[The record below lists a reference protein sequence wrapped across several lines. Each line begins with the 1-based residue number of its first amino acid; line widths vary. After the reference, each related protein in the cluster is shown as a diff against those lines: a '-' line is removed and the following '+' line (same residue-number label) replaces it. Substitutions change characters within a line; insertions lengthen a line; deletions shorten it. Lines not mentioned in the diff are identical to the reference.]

1 MASSRTPK
9 YGEPS
14 RFAHAVVRL
23 MRDAALSLAVHH
35 EATRPL
41 VNPRQSSPYTYA
53 DSPLTSH
60 GKRAFPAGPPPGA
73 ALVNRRLG
81 PARYLLDGLGTGF
94 SGVYFSDDGRVPAVL
109 QDVFA
114 ELAVGR
120 ETFQPIVIGR
130 GAPGE
135 AGTFE
140 AYGATNE
147 TLYLVR
153 PDRHVAARWRR
164 VVPDEVRAAFRQ
176 ALGG

>member
-1 MASSRTPK
+1 MGPDSTCRMPAMKSLL
-9 YGEPS
+9 
-14 RFAHAVVRL
+14 F
-23 MRDAALSLAVHH
+23 ALSLASI
-35 EATRPL
+35 ETTLQEELAETR
-41 VNPRQSSPYTYA
+41 T
-53 DSPLTSH
+53 
-60 GKRAFPAGPPPGA
+60 PGA